1 MTPGRAHGIVRTDAP
16 KVPLMPINRSFLLV
30 FALVASAALPPARAD
45 EPRPRARAAGVVIG
59 TMAPGPR
66 NAITDVDGVGVGHAT
81 LVEGTR
87 LHTGVTAIVPH
98 PGNLYRQRVPAAIVV
113 GNGYGKL
120 AGITQVRELGELET
134 PVLLTGTLSTW
145 KVADAAVDWLLRQPG
160 MDNVRSINP
169 VVGETNDGYLS
180 DIRARPLTPALVEQ
194 ALTTLSHGEVEEGGV
209 GAGAGTVA
217 FGWKGGIGTSSRRL
231 VAGEG
236 GYTIGVLVQSN
247 HGCLEELTVCNRRLG
262 EEIIAK
268 RNARPAPEPND
279 RGSIMMVTAT
289 DLPVSDRQLRRIIK
303 RCSVGLARCGSY
315 FGHGSGDVMIGFTT
329 ANRMPAGGMHR
340 VIPQQVLTEHTLEL
354 AFRAIAEATQEAVL
368 NSLCC
373 ADAVTAEDGRVF
385 ESISKY
391 L

>member
-1 MTPGRAHGIVRTDAP
+1 M
-16 KVPLMPINRSFLLV
+16 
-30 FALVASAALPPARAD
+30 
-45 EPRPRARAAGVVIG
+45 G
-59 TMAPGPR
+59 T
-66 NAITDVDGVGVGHAT
+66 
-81 LVEGTR
+81 
-87 LHTGVTAIVPH
+87 
-98 PGNLYRQRVPAAIVV
+98 
-113 GNGYGKL
+113 
-120 AGITQVRELGELET
+120 LET
-134 PVLLTGTLSTW
+134 PIALTNTLNVGLVHDALVTVMAERCAADH
-145 KVADAAVDWLLRQPG
+145 VA
-160 MDNVRSINP
+160 MHSINP
-169 VVGETNDGYLS
+169 VVGECNDSQLNAIV
-180 DIRARPLTPALVEQ
+180 DRPIHEAHVRE
-194 ALTTLSHGEVEEGGV
+194 AIAGACRDFDEGDV
-209 GAGAGTVA
+209 GAGAGTVCH
-217 FGWKGGIGTSSRRL
+217 GLKGGIGSASRQIEI
-231 VAGEG
+231 AGKT
-236 GYTIGVLVQSN
+236 YTLGVLVQSN